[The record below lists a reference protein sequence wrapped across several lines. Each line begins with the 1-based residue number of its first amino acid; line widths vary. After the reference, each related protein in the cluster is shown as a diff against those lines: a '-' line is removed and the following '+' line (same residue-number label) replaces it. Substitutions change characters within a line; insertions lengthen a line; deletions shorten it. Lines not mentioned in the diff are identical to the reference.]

1 MLRIVATGF
10 KEAQAE
16 LERAQKQIP
25 FATALALTRTAQ
37 LVKRDEESEMAS
49 VFDRPTKWTLN
60 SLRLFPAKKNKLEA
74 RVWMKNE
81 ADKSTPA
88 TTWLNPEIDGGS
100 RPAKR
105 SEKNLRAK
113 GALPDNRYIAPG
125 RDARLNQFGN
135 ISRGQVQKILSGL
148 GAQFD
153 PHQNST
159 GSRRSAAN
167 KRAYFVIKEGS
178 RPIGIAQ
185 RTSKRGIK
193 LLLAFVGRPT
203 YRKRLDFYGVAQ
215 KTIDKNLEKE
225 MQKSLTQALQSAR

>member
-1 MLRIVATGF
+1 MIKIVATGL
-10 KEAQAE
+10 KETQDK

-37 LVKRDEESEMAS
+37 IVKKDIEAEMAN

-60 SLRLFPAKKNKLEA
+60 SLRLLPAKKDKLEA
-74 RVWMKNE
+74 WVRMKNE

-88 TTWLNPEIDGGS
+88 TTWLSPEIEGGA

-105 SEKNLRAK
+105 REKSLRAK
-113 GALPDNRYIAPG
+113 GALPDGEFIAPG
-125 RDARLNQFGN
+125 RDAKLNQYGN
-135 ISRGQVQKILSGL
+135 ISRSHIQKILSGL
-148 GAQFD
+148 VAQFD
-153 PHQNST
+153 PYQNST

-167 KRAYFVIKEGS
+167 KRAFFVISKGN

-193 LLLAFVGRPT
+193 LLLAFVSRPT
-203 YRKRLDFYGVAQ
+203 YSKRLDFYGVAQ
-215 KTIDKNLEKE
+215 KAIDTNLEKE
-225 MQKSLTQALQSAR
+225 MAKALKQAFASAR